1 MIHTSVRSSLFSIA
15 VTAALVACGTDS
27 TGGGDDGT
35 TPDGAT
41 QSDGKTLFVK
51 NCASCHGDGSGGN
64 LGPTILN
71 PVTGYATYVV
81 RHGRNEMG
89 FPGGGMAALDA
100 NAVTD
105 AELTSILGYLGEAEK
120 PATGAELYGRFCTNC
135 HGADGRS
142 GRVGKNIAREA
153 NNVSLLIRFGHG
165 GTSYGSRTSYMPS
178 WTATEITD
186 AEVGLIRS
194 YVSSL

>member
-1 MIHTSVRSSLFSIA
+1 MIPTSVRSSLFTVA
-15 VTAALVACGTDS
+15 VAAALAACGTDS
-27 TGGGDDGT
+27 TGRGGEGI
-35 TPDGAT
+35 PDAAA
-41 QSDGKTLFVK
+41 QSDGQTLFVK
-51 NCASCHGDGSGGN
+51 NCASCHGDGSGGA

-71 PVTGYATYVV
+71 PVSGYASYVV

-89 FPGGGMAALDA
+89 FPNGGMAALGT

-105 AELTSILGYLGEAEK
+105 AELTEILDYLGEAEK
-120 PATGAELYGRFCTNC
+120 PTTGEGLYGRFCTNC
-135 HGADGRS
+135 HGTDGRS

-165 GTSYGSRTSYMPS
+165 GTSYGSRTGYMPS
-178 WTATEITD
+178 WTASEISD
-186 AEVGLIRS
+186 AEIGLIRA